1 MTKNTS
7 RRRFLK
13 AAAATGVLAGLN
25 ATVLAQDD
33 SDEEVILL
41 GGYTPGWQG
50 YRLPGGEEATGTANP
65 TLNLEAGT
73 TYTLMW
79 QNGDGVGHNFAIQD
93 SEGNNLEVLEPLT
106 VQQDTFSQINE
117 TEATENV
124 SLQISGGNVTGV
136 TNETGGNMT
145 GGNATETT
153 AADGQETP
161 SLVAKTEIIS
171 EQGAVQAVRF
181 EATEEMAQYI
191 CLVHPNSMV
200 GDVQLGGGAQTT
212 TE

>member
-93 SEGNNLEVLEPLT
+93 SEGNNLEVLEPLS
-106 VQQDTFSQINE
+106 VSSEVYQQINQ
-117 TEATENV
+117 TA
-124 SLQISGGNVTGV
+124 SDQNVTLNMSDGNITGV
-136 TNETGGNMT
+136 SNVTDGNMT
-145 GGNATETT
+145 GENMTG
-153 AADGQETP
+153 DGQETP

-181 EATEEMAQYI
+181 EATEEMSQYI
-191 CLVHPNSMV
+191 CIVHPNSMV
-200 GDVQLGGGAQTT
+200 GEIQLGGGGMQTT